1 MPIRRAGLYG
11 GLLGGAGDTLQLL
24 AATRIKRRERE
35 QDQAE
40 QRAWEMQKL
49 QMNALAGISEKI
61 AADPTK
67 AKALIQAASS
77 NPFLANLRP
86 VIEGMRPSDPTIAA
100 ELQRQIGNVKSAADL
115 PDVSRVAA
123 AAGINTT
130 QMPPTMPSSEPL
142 DVRPSEMPA
151 PPPQVGLTREMGQA
165 PYAPPITPNIAPA
178 ETLLPELKARFAHN
192 NPVIEDLQ
200 RGVTEQGTQIRQ
212 GQEDKLALDA
222 RAKRAEAYATKAG
235 TDEATNENAWQATE
249 NELQNLQVLGPEK
262 AKQAG
267 EVQSATTNAEIEAKT
282 TPDHIAALAR
292 ATYADTMAKN
302 QANLANRKAM
312 IAAGIPDQET
322 ASVANQMLTRYQND
336 SKDFNDKQLA
346 YRTLISS
353 AVPELTKADKDM
365 SPAAGLTLIFTYM
378 KLVDPTSSVQK
389 TEAGYVLTAQNL
401 PQQMVTRFN
410 AMFGSGSPVAKQQIA
425 DFVQQAWLQ
434 YGGSAKQQQRVN
446 DFYSKYASES
456 GIDPSHIVLSL
467 DPALQEDPI
476 KGLGVKPATVGDQPV
491 VTSSGK
497 RHDINGNPIP

>member
-1 MPIRRAGLYG
+1 MPIRRVGLYG

-100 ELQRQIGNVKSAADL
+100 ELQRQIGTVKSAADL

-142 DVRPSEMPA
+142 DVRPDEMPA

-212 GQEDKLALDA
+212 GQEDALSLAG
-222 RAKRAEAYATKAG
+222 REAEAKSTGTATG
-235 TDEATNENAWQATE
+235 TANVAHQFNPTVIAD
-249 NELQNLQVLGPEK
+249 
-262 AKQAG
+262 
-267 EVQSATTNAEIEAKT
+267 TNAMTEGTSAS
-282 TPDHIAALAR
+282 AAA
-292 ATYADTMAKN
+292 
-302 QANLANRKAM
+302 
-312 IAAGIPDQET
+312 AAGDKASAEAQARFDVDNSPT
-322 ASVANQMLTRYQND
+322 AITAAVRKQWAINDVNAASELKKQRDRVTNGVIDPQRQQAIIQSQNAYQQDTKNYRG
-336 SKDFNDKQLA
+336 KEQA
-346 YRTLISS
+346 YRTLLAS
-353 AVPELTKADKDM
+353 AGPELGKGKGGL
-365 SPAAGLTLIFTYM
+365 SPAAGVSLIFAYM
-378 KLVDPTSSVQK
+378 KMVDPSGSVQQGEANRLQNAQGLEPWLVNLYYK
-389 TEAGYVLTAQNL
+389 TLNGNPLAQE
-401 PQQMVTRFN
+401 T
-410 AMFGSGSPVAKQQIA
+410 IA
-425 DFVQQAWLQ
+425 DFLHQGYLQ
-434 YGGSAKQQQRVN
+434 YQGAKGQQLKDNARYTNLATNAFQVPAEWIIQTPDPELDKDPTAGYTVGSSAT
-446 DFYSKYASES
+446 
-456 GIDPSHIVLSL
+456 
-467 DPALQEDPI
+467 
-476 KGLGVKPATVGDQPV
+476 KPATPGV
-491 VTSSGK
+491 